1 MENEQNTTDETA
13 ESGTSALGSAV
24 DSAIN
29 PETALEHETDDS
41 AGVAQEPP
49 VEEGKKDGKTGNPVT
64 TLEDALKV
72 IADLRK
78 ENARQR
84 TAAKERTATETRAE
98 IARTLAEALGV
109 PHDEKDEK
117 DEDSP
122 VEDIQ
127 ALTSQVED
135 VTRAE
140 TQARRELAVYRAA
153 HSVNADPDLLLDSR
167 SFLSHVSDIDPDDG
181 DGIVEAV
188 KDAVKNN
195 PAFRAPQAGGATRAD
210 HAPGGQDS
218 ATPLNVSDAVASY
231 YQS

>member
-1 MENEQNTTDETA
+1 METEQNTTTDETV
-13 ESGTSALGSAV
+13 ESGTSSLGSAV

-29 PETALEHETDDS
+29 PEPAPEHKVEDTAD
-41 AGVAQEPP
+41 VAQEPP
-49 VEEGKKDGKTGNPVT
+49 VEEDKKDGKTGNPVT
-64 TLEDALKV
+64 TLEEALKV

-84 TAAKERTATETRAE
+84 TAAKERTAAETRVE

-109 PHDEKDEK
+109 PHDE
-117 DEDSP
+117 EDGGEGST
-122 VEDIQ
+122 VEDIR
-127 ALTSQVED
+127 ALTSQVEE

-153 HSVNADPDLLLDSR
+153 HSVNADPDMLLDSR
-167 SFLSHVSDIDPDDG
+167 SFLSHVSNIDPDNLD
-181 DGIVEAV
+181 DIVEAV

-195 PAFRAPQAGGATRAD
+195 PAFRAPLAGGATRAD

-218 ATPLNVSDAVASY
+218 TTPLNISDAVASY
-231 YQS
+231 YR

>member
-1 MENEQNTTDETA
+1 MDIEQNNTDETA

-29 PETALEHETDDS
+29 PETGTEHKTEDP
-41 AGVAQEPP
+41 AEVGKEPQG
-49 VEEGKKDGKTGNPVT
+49 EEDKKTGKTGNPVT
-64 TLEDALKV
+64 TLDEALKV

-84 TAAKERTATETRAE
+84 TAAKERTANETRVE

-109 PHDEKDEK
+109 SHGEEEDGDEGGE
-117 DEDSP
+117 

-127 ALTSQVED
+127 ALTAQVED
-135 VTRAE
+135 ITRAE

-153 HSVNADPDLLLDSR
+153 HSVDADPDLLLDSR
-167 SFLSHVSDIDPDDG
+167 SFLSRVSDIDPDNQD
-181 DGIVEAV
+181 DIMEVV

-195 PAFRAPQAGGATRAD
+195 PAFRAPRAGGATRAD
-210 HAPGGQDS
+210 HAPGGQES
-218 ATPLNVSDAVASY
+218 TTPLNVSDAVASY

>member
-1 MENEQNTTDETA
+1 METEQNTTTDETTD
-13 ESGTSALGSAV
+13 SGASTLGSAV

-29 PETALEHETDDS
+29 PETAPENKADDS
-41 AGVAQEPP
+41 AGMAQEPP
-49 VEEGKKDGKTGNPVT
+49 VEEDKKTGKTGNPVT
-64 TLEDALKV
+64 TLDDALKV

-84 TAAKERTATETRAE
+84 TAAKERTAAETRVE

-109 PHDEKDEK
+109 PHDEKDGGE
-117 DEDSP
+117 ENT

-135 VTRAE
+135 ITRAE
-140 TQARRELAVYRAA
+140 TQARRELAIYRAA
-153 HSVNADPDLLLDSR
+153 HSVNADPDMLLDSR
-167 SFLSHVSDIDPDDG
+167 SFLSHVSDIDPDNHD
-181 DGIVEAV
+181 DIVEAV

-195 PAFRAPQAGGATRAD
+195 PAFRTPPAGGATRAD

-231 YQS
+231 YQG

>member
-1 MENEQNTTDETA
+1 MENEQNATDETA

-29 PETALEHETDDS
+29 SEPVQEREAEDP

-49 VEEGKKDGKTGNPVT
+49 VEEGKKDGKTERPVT
-64 TLEDALKV
+64 TMEEALKV

-84 TAAKERTATETRAE
+84 TTAKERTATETRAE

-109 PHDEKDEK
+109 PHDEEGGEDDE
-117 DEDSP
+117 

-135 VTRAE
+135 ITHAE

-195 PAFRAPQAGGATRAD
+195 PAFRSPQAGGATRAD

-218 ATPLNVSDAVASY
+218 TTPLNVSDAVASY
-231 YQS
+231 YR